1 MVTTV
6 CLRFSTEDLRVRR
19 SSAINATIIVTCLYS
34 GEVSYNKNK
43 KKRTNIPRF
52 SIESSG
58 RASERASDVNEYTC
72 EFQWTPVLDK
82 IRMHPMR
89 CLMKGGTM
97 MSL

>member
-1 MVTTV
+1 MVTIV
-6 CLRFSTEDLRVRR
+6 CLRFSTEDLCVRR
-19 SSAINATIIVTCLYS
+19 SSAINATIIVICLYT
-34 GEVSYNKNK
+34 GQVSYNKNK
-43 KKRTNIPRF
+43 KNEQTSLDSRSRVV
-52 SIESSG
+52 G
-58 RASERASDVNEYTC
+58 ERASNVNEYTC

>member
-6 CLRFSTEDLRVRR
+6 CLRFSTEDLWVRR
-19 SSAINATIIVTCLYS
+19 SSAINVNDHRYLSIQRIRWLQQKQKRNEQTCLDS
-34 GEVSYNKNK
+34 RSRVVG
-43 KKRTNIPRF
+43 
-52 SIESSG
+52 
-58 RASERASDVNEYTC
+58 ERASDVDEYTC
-72 EFQWTPVLDK
+72 EFQWTPVLHK